1 MTVSRTLWQNVQQYI
16 WLVGGIVCLFLA
28 FIFWVM
34 TDSKKLVEVE
44 KAADADAPVQI
55 QPEKVATTANLGAL
69 ADEVRPLDL
78 TTRTV
83 ASGQHEAEFRGT
95 KFINENKKQWT
106 LELFRASDEDIIKNF
121 LKNRPER
128 NKFIYFRLSGDKQ
141 SEQYVLTYGVFKRS
155 EDAIQQLTQL
165 NLDLP
170 ESVKPHPQ
178 QFSTYAPL
186 VNDLGADEM
195 KGGMSQ
201 TYEVRLRPAALPK
214 IDESLLIG
222 SGVGGTV
229 NTQPKVASPT
239 TNSTTRTTI
248 IRRDAE
254 GNVVDVHQSNS
265 GAADAAKKAQQNRT
279 TEVST
284 KNATNEG
291 TRGN

>member
-16 WLVGGIVCLFLA
+16 WLVGGIVCLLLA

-44 KAADADAPVQI
+44 KSADSDAPVEI

-106 LELFRASDEDIIKNF
+106 LELFPASDEDIIKNF

-170 ESVKPHPQ
+170 ESIKPQPQ

-195 KGGMSQ
+195 KGGISQ

-222 SGVGGTV
+222 GGVA
-229 NTQPKVASPT
+229 TQPKVVAPA

-265 GAADAAKKAQQNRT
+265 AVDVAKKTQQNRT
-279 TEVST
+279 TEPT
-284 KNATNEG
+284 AKNATNEG

>member
-16 WLVGGIVCLFLA
+16 WLVGGIVCLLLA

-44 KAADADAPVQI
+44 KSADSDAPVQI

-170 ESVKPHPQ
+170 ESIKPQPQ

-195 KGGMSQ
+195 KGGISQ

-222 SGVGGTV
+222 GGVA
-229 NTQPKVASPT
+229 TQPKVAAPA

-265 GAADAAKKAQQNRT
+265 AVDVAKKAQQNRT
-279 TEVST
+279 TEPT
-284 KNATNEG
+284 AKNATNEG

>member
-16 WLVGGIVCLFLA
+16 WLVGGIVCLLLA

-44 KAADADAPVQI
+44 KSADSDAPVQI

-170 ESVKPHPQ
+170 ESIKPQPQ

-195 KGGMSQ
+195 KGGISQ

-222 SGVGGTV
+222 GGVA
-229 NTQPKVASPT
+229 TQPKVTAPA

-265 GAADAAKKAQQNRT
+265 AVDVAKKAQQNRI
-279 TEVST
+279 TEPTV

>member
-16 WLVGGIVCLFLA
+16 WLVGGIVCLLLA

-44 KAADADAPVQI
+44 KSADSDAPVQI

-170 ESVKPHPQ
+170 ESIKPQPQ

-186 VNDLGADEM
+186 VNDLGVDEM
-195 KGGMSQ
+195 KGGISQ

-222 SGVGGTV
+222 GGVA
-229 NTQPKVASPT
+229 TQPKVAAPA

-265 GAADAAKKAQQNRT
+265 AVDVAKKAQQNRT
-279 TEVST
+279 TEPSV

>member
-1 MTVSRTLWQNVQQYI
+1 
-16 WLVGGIVCLFLA
+16 
-28 FIFWVM
+28 
-34 TDSKKLVEVE
+34 
-44 KAADADAPVQI
+44 
-55 QPEKVATTANLGAL
+55 
-69 ADEVRPLDL
+69 
-78 TTRTV
+78 
-83 ASGQHEAEFRGT
+83 
-95 KFINENKKQWT
+95 
-106 LELFRASDEDIIKNF
+106 
-121 LKNRPER
+121 
-128 NKFIYFRLSGDKQ
+128 
-141 SEQYVLTYGVFKRS
+141 
-155 EDAIQQLTQL
+155 TQL

-170 ESVKPHPQ
+170 ESIKPQPQ

-195 KGGMSQ
+195 KGGISQ

-222 SGVGGTV
+222 TGVGGAV
-229 NTQPKVASPT
+229 NTPPKVVAPA

-265 GAADAAKKAQQNRT
+265 AADAAKRVQQNRA
-279 TEVST
+279 TEAST

>member
-16 WLVGGIVCLFLA
+16 WLVGGIVCLLLA

-44 KAADADAPVQI
+44 KSADSDAPVQI

-170 ESVKPHPQ
+170 ESIKPQPQ

-195 KGGMSQ
+195 KGGISQ

-214 IDESLLIG
+214 IDESLLMG
-222 SGVGGTV
+222 GGVA
-229 NTQPKVASPT
+229 TQPKVTAPA

-265 GAADAAKKAQQNRT
+265 AVDVAKKVQQNRT
-279 TEVST
+279 AEPTA
-284 KNATNEG
+284 KKCNK
-291 TRGN
+291 

>member
-16 WLVGGIVCLFLA
+16 WLVGGIVCLLLA

-44 KAADADAPVQI
+44 KSADSDAPVQI

-170 ESVKPHPQ
+170 ESIKPQPQ

-195 KGGMSQ
+195 KGGISQ

-222 SGVGGTV
+222 GGVA
-229 NTQPKVASPT
+229 TQPKVAAPA

-265 GAADAAKKAQQNRT
+265 AVDVVKKAQQNRT
-279 TEVST
+279 TEPT
-284 KNATNEG
+284 AKNATNEG

>member
-44 KAADADAPVQI
+44 KAADSDTPVQI

-121 LKNRPER
+121 LKNRTDR
-128 NKFIYFRLSGDKQ
+128 NKFIYFRLSGEKQ

-170 ESVKPHPQ
+170 ESIKPQPQ

-195 KGGMSQ
+195 KGGISQ

-222 SGVGGTV
+222 TGVGGAV
-229 NTQPKVASPT
+229 NTPPKVAAPS

-265 GAADAAKKAQQNRT
+265 AADTAKKVQQNRA
-279 TEVST
+279 TEAST

>member
-16 WLVGGIVCLFLA
+16 WLVGGIVCLLLA

-44 KAADADAPVQI
+44 KSADSDAPVQI

-170 ESVKPHPQ
+170 ESIKPQPQ

-195 KGGMSQ
+195 KGGISQ

-222 SGVGGTV
+222 GGVA
-229 NTQPKVASPT
+229 TQPKVTAPA

-265 GAADAAKKAQQNRT
+265 AVDVAKKAQQNRT
-279 TEVST
+279 TEPSL

>member
-16 WLVGGIVCLFLA
+16 WVVGGIVCLLLA

-44 KAADADAPVQI
+44 KSADSDAPVQI

-170 ESVKPHPQ
+170 ESIKPQPQ

-195 KGGMSQ
+195 KGGISQ

-222 SGVGGTV
+222 GGVA
-229 NTQPKVASPT
+229 TQPKVTAPA

-265 GAADAAKKAQQNRT
+265 AVDVAKKAQQNRT
-279 TEVST
+279 TEPT
-284 KNATNEG
+284 AKNATNEG

>member
-16 WLVGGIVCLFLA
+16 WLVGGIVCLLLA

-44 KAADADAPVQI
+44 KSADSDAPVQI

-170 ESVKPHPQ
+170 ESIKPQPQ

-195 KGGMSQ
+195 KGGISQ

-222 SGVGGTV
+222 GGVA
-229 NTQPKVASPT
+229 TQPKVAAPA

-265 GAADAAKKAQQNRT
+265 AVDVAKKAQQNRI
-279 TEVST
+279 TEPTV

-291 TRGN
+291 TSGN

>member
-1 MTVSRTLWQNVQQYI
+1 
-16 WLVGGIVCLFLA
+16 
-28 FIFWVM
+28 M

-44 KAADADAPVQI
+44 KSADSDAPVQI

-170 ESVKPHPQ
+170 ESIKPQPQ

-195 KGGMSQ
+195 KGGISQ

-222 SGVGGTV
+222 GGVA
-229 NTQPKVASPT
+229 TQPKVAAPA

-265 GAADAAKKAQQNRT
+265 AVDVAKKAQQNRI
-279 TEVST
+279 TEPTV

>member
-16 WLVGGIVCLFLA
+16 WLVGGIVCLLLA

-44 KAADADAPVQI
+44 KSADSDAPVQI

-170 ESVKPHPQ
+170 ESIKPQPQ

-195 KGGMSQ
+195 KGGISQ

-222 SGVGGTV
+222 GGVA
-229 NTQPKVASPT
+229 TQPKVAAPA

-265 GAADAAKKAQQNRT
+265 ALDVAKKAQQNRT
-279 TEVST
+279 TEPT
-284 KNATNEG
+284 AKNATNEG

>member
-16 WLVGGIVCLFLA
+16 WLVGGIVCLLLA

-44 KAADADAPVQI
+44 KSADSDAPVQI

-170 ESVKPHPQ
+170 ESIKPQPQ

-195 KGGMSQ
+195 KGGISQ

-222 SGVGGTV
+222 GGVA
-229 NTQPKVASPT
+229 TQPKVTAPA

-265 GAADAAKKAQQNRT
+265 AVDVAKKAQQNRT
-279 TEVST
+279 TEPSV

>member
-16 WLVGGIVCLFLA
+16 WLVGGIVCLLLA

-44 KAADADAPVQI
+44 KSADSDAPVQI

-170 ESVKPHPQ
+170 ESIKPQPQ

-195 KGGMSQ
+195 KGGISQ

-222 SGVGGTV
+222 GGVA
-229 NTQPKVASPT
+229 TQPKVAAPA

-265 GAADAAKKAQQNRT
+265 AVDMAKKTQQNRT
-279 TEVST
+279 TEPSV
-284 KNATNEG
+284 KNATHEA

>member
-16 WLVGGIVCLFLA
+16 WLVGGIVCLLLA

-44 KAADADAPVQI
+44 KSADSDAPVQI

-170 ESVKPHPQ
+170 ESIKPQPQ

-195 KGGMSQ
+195 KGGISQ

-222 SGVGGTV
+222 GGVA
-229 NTQPKVASPT
+229 TQPKVTAPA

-265 GAADAAKKAQQNRT
+265 AVDVAKKAQQNRT
-279 TEVST
+279 TEPT
-284 KNATNEG
+284 AKNATNQG

>member
-16 WLVGGIVCLFLA
+16 WLVGGIVCLLLA

-44 KAADADAPVQI
+44 KSADSDAPVQI

-170 ESVKPHPQ
+170 ESIKPQPQ

-195 KGGMSQ
+195 KGGISQ

-214 IDESLLIG
+214 IDESLLLG
-222 SGVGGTV
+222 GGVA
-229 NTQPKVASPT
+229 TQPKVAAPA

-265 GAADAAKKAQQNRT
+265 AVDVAKKAQQNRT
-279 TEVST
+279 TEPTV

>member
-44 KAADADAPVQI
+44 KAADSDTPVQI

-83 ASGQHEAEFRGT
+83 ASGQHEPEFRGT

-121 LKNRPER
+121 LKNRTDR

-141 SEQYVLTYGVFKRS
+141 SEQYVLTNGVFKRS

-170 ESVKPHPQ
+170 ESIKPQPQ

-195 KGGMSQ
+195 KGGISQ

-222 SGVGGTV
+222 ASVGGAV
-229 NTQPKVASPT
+229 NAQPKVTAPV

-265 GAADAAKKAQQNRT
+265 ATDTAKKAQQNRA
-279 TEVST
+279 TEASA

>member
-28 FIFWVM
+28 FLFWVM

-44 KAADADAPVQI
+44 KSADSDAPVQI

-106 LELFRASDEDIIKNF
+106 LELFRASDEDIVKNF
-121 LKNRPER
+121 LKNRSDR

-170 ESVKPHPQ
+170 ESIKPQPQ
-178 QFSTYAPL
+178 QFSTYLPL

-195 KGGMSQ
+195 RGGISQ

-214 IDESLLIG
+214 IDESLLMG
-222 SGVGGTV
+222 AGVNGAIS
-229 NTQPKVASPT
+229 TQPKVTAPA

-248 IRRDAE
+248 VRRDAE

-265 GAADAAKKAQQNRT
+265 AADPAKKAQQNRA
-279 TEVST
+279 TEALP

-291 TRGN
+291 TKGN

>member
-44 KAADADAPVQI
+44 KAADSDAPVQI

-170 ESVKPHPQ
+170 ESIKPQPQ

-195 KGGMSQ
+195 KGGISQ

-222 SGVGGTV
+222 GGVA
-229 NTQPKVASPT
+229 TQPKVVAPA

-265 GAADAAKKAQQNRT
+265 AVDVPKKAQQNRI
-279 TEVST
+279 TEPTV

>member
-16 WLVGGIVCLFLA
+16 WLVGGIVCLLLA

-44 KAADADAPVQI
+44 KSADSDAPVQI

-170 ESVKPHPQ
+170 ESIKPQPQ

-195 KGGMSQ
+195 KGGISQ

-222 SGVGGTV
+222 GGVA
-229 NTQPKVASPT
+229 TQPKVTAPA

-265 GAADAAKKAQQNRT
+265 AVDVAKKAQQNRT
-279 TEVST
+279 TEPSV

-291 TRGN
+291 TSGN

>member
-16 WLVGGIVCLFLA
+16 WLVGGIVCLLLA

-44 KAADADAPVQI
+44 KSADSDAPVQI

-170 ESVKPHPQ
+170 ESIKPQPQ

-195 KGGMSQ
+195 KGGISQ

-222 SGVGGTV
+222 GGVA
-229 NTQPKVASPT
+229 TQPKVTAPA

-254 GNVVDVHQSNS
+254 GNVVDVHQYNS
-265 GAADAAKKAQQNRT
+265 AVNVAKKAQQNRT
-279 TEVST
+279 TEPT
-284 KNATNEG
+284 AKNATNEG

>member
-44 KAADADAPVQI
+44 KAADSDAPVQI

-128 NKFIYFRLSGDKQ
+128 NKFIYFRLSGEKQ

-170 ESVKPHPQ
+170 ESIKPQPQ

-222 SGVGGTV
+222 TGVSGAA
-229 NTQPKVASPT
+229 NTQPKVAAPA

-265 GAADAAKKAQQNRT
+265 AVDVPKKAQQNRT
-279 TEVST
+279 TEPTV

>member
-16 WLVGGIVCLFLA
+16 WLVGGIVCLLLA

-44 KAADADAPVQI
+44 KSADSDAPVQI

-170 ESVKPHPQ
+170 ESIKPQPQ

-195 KGGMSQ
+195 KGGISQ

-222 SGVGGTV
+222 GGVA
-229 NTQPKVASPT
+229 TQPKVAAPA

-265 GAADAAKKAQQNRT
+265 AVDMAKKTQQNRT
-279 TEVST
+279 IEPSV

-291 TRGN
+291 IRGN

>member
-16 WLVGGIVCLFLA
+16 WLVGGIVCLLLA

-44 KAADADAPVQI
+44 KSADSDAPVQI

-106 LELFRASDEDIIKNF
+106 LELFRASDEVIIKNF

-170 ESVKPHPQ
+170 ESIKPQPQ

-195 KGGMSQ
+195 KGGISQ

-222 SGVGGTV
+222 GGVA
-229 NTQPKVASPT
+229 TQPKVAAPA

-265 GAADAAKKAQQNRT
+265 AVDMAKKTQQNRT
-279 TEVST
+279 IEPSV

>member
-28 FIFWVM
+28 FIFWLM

-44 KAADADAPVQI
+44 KAADSDAPVQI

-170 ESVKPHPQ
+170 ESIKPQPQ

-222 SGVGGTV
+222 TGVSGAA
-229 NTQPKVASPT
+229 NTQPKVAAPA

-265 GAADAAKKAQQNRT
+265 AVDVPKKAQQNRT
-279 TEVST
+279 TEPTV

>member
-16 WLVGGIVCLFLA
+16 WLVGGIVCLLLA

-44 KAADADAPVQI
+44 KSADSDAPVQI

-170 ESVKPHPQ
+170 ESIKPQPQ

-195 KGGMSQ
+195 KGGISQ

-222 SGVGGTV
+222 GGVV
-229 NTQPKVASPT
+229 TQPKVTAPA

-265 GAADAAKKAQQNRT
+265 AVDVAKKAQQNRT
-279 TEVST
+279 TEPSV